1 MTTTTNNNN
10 THTEATTMTK
20 EPTTEASTKYCVWR
34 MYHRDLTHPRPIAHS
49 LSREA
54 ADEKCRE
61 TSTYVDMVEKETFCR
76 QMKPSCHPY
85 CSSIR

>member
-1 MTTTTNNNN
+1 MIKNETTQTTNNEGSTMTTTTA
-10 THTEATTMTK
+10 TET
-20 EPTTEASTKYCVWR
+20 STKYCVWR
-34 MYHRDLTHPRPIAHS
+34 MYHRELTHPRPIAHS

-61 TSTYVDMVEKETFCR
+61 TSTYVDMVEEETYCR

-85 CSSIR
+85 CSSR